1 MPTATLHDG
10 ASIEFE
16 IHGDG
21 PALLLPLNPRPA
33 DDPVKAAEAAQWG
46 ADLSLGHT
54 LVTGLSDAF
63 RVIAFDYE
71 GHVLTRPKPA
81 TLTPDNLAR
90 DILAVA
96 GAAGAD
102 RFAYYGY
109 SWLALT
115 GLQLAIRTD
124 RLSALVMGGFPPI
137 GGPYKEMLAVT
148 AATHRM
154 ALDPQPATPAGE
166 TAETGEA
173 AEAGDWGGVQVSMSP
188 EQTQQFVTLYEALQ
202 NFDEPA
208 AQERVGCPRLCFA
221 GANDVIEYGPR
232 WGGVTVDIAGPFTAR
247 RAEMEAH
254 GWDVRLLDGLDH
266 MSGMHGAAVLP
277 LIRPWLAGVL

>member
-21 PALLLPLNPRPA
+21 PALLLPVNPRPA
-33 DDPVKAAEAAQWG
+33 GDPVKAAEAARWG

-71 GHVLTRPKPA
+71 GHVLSRPKPG
-81 TLTPDNLAR
+81 TLTPDNLVR

-96 GAAGAD
+96 GAAGVD

-137 GGPYKEMLAVT
+137 GGPYEAMLAVT

-154 ALDPQPATPAGE
+154 ALDPQPAAPAG
-166 TAETGEA
+166 
-173 AEAGDWGGVQVSMSP
+173 EAGDWGGVPVSMTP
-188 EQTQQFVTLYEALQ
+188 EQTRQFVTLYEALRE
-202 NFDEPA
+202 FDEAA

-221 GANDVIEYGPR
+221 GAGDVIEYGPR

-266 MSGMHGAAVLP
+266 MSGMQAAAVLP